1 MIKLLLNKA
10 RRYYGIDKP
19 KKKENNKFS
28 FLYKVKPNLIAD
40 FIGYEHPQTIAVI
53 ISHLDKNTAALILQ
67 HLQQELSSEI
77 IMRISRMGPISHHII
92 DKIVKNL
99 ENRLNIILESKSEIG
114 GANTAHYILKEM
126 DTVYANDILNEIEQ
140 IDAELSIE
148 LSKEK

>member
-10 RRYYGIDKP
+10 KRYYGLDKP

-53 ISHLDKNTAALILQ
+53 ISHLDKNIAALILQ
-67 HLQQELSSEI
+67 NLQKELSAEI
-77 IMRISRMGPISHHII
+77 IMRISKMGPISHHII
-92 DKIVKNL
+92 DKIANNL

-126 DTVYANDILNEIEQ
+126 DTVYANDVLNDIEQ
-140 IDAELSIE
+140 IDAELSLV
-148 LSKEK
+148 LSRRQ